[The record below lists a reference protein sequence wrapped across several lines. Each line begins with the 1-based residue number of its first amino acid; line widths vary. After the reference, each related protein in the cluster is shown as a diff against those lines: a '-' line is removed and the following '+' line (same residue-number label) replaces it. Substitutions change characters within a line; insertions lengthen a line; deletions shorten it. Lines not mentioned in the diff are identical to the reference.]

1 MKRTLL
7 LALHDVSMFHVKR
20 CDAAEQVL
28 DDLGV
33 EKVAYLLVPDFHA
46 RASALDPAFVA
57 WCRKPRP
64 YAVEWVLHGFYH
76 LEGVNDDTPAP
87 RPEWTPAD
95 GQEAEFGALPAAT
108 VRRRIAEGAD
118 VFAKTIG
125 HRPTG
130 FIPPAWRWNDAL
142 PPALADAGI
151 GWYEDHHHLYDLGLN
166 RKSVETPVVT
176 WATRT
181 PLRKAT
187 SIVGTPVLERLWRA
201 RPLVRLAVHPYDFD
215 HPATVRSI
223 RRVWAAALRHGEQA
237 SYAEVLGYEGD

>member
-1 MKRTLL
+1 MRRTLL

-20 CDAAEQVL
+20 CDAAERVL
-28 DDLGV
+28 ADLGV

-57 WCRKPRP
+57 WCQKPRP
-64 YAVEWVLHGFYH
+64 YKVEWVLHGFYH
-76 LEGVNDDTPAP
+76 LEGVDDDAPAP
-87 RPEWTPAD
+87 MPDWTPAD
-95 GQEAEFGALPAAT
+95 GQEAEFGTLPLSS

-118 VFAKTIG
+118 VFEQVIG
-125 HRPTG
+125 HRPMG
-130 FIPPAWRWNDAL
+130 FIPPAWAWNDAL

-151 GWYEDHHHLYDLGLN
+151 GWYEDHRRLYDLSLN
-166 RKSVETPVVT
+166 RATETLVVT

-187 SIVGTPVLERLWRA
+187 SLVGTPVLERLWRG

-223 RRVWAAALRHGEQA
+223 RRVWAAALRYGQQS
-237 SYAEVLGYEGD
+237 SYSEVLGYDHQ